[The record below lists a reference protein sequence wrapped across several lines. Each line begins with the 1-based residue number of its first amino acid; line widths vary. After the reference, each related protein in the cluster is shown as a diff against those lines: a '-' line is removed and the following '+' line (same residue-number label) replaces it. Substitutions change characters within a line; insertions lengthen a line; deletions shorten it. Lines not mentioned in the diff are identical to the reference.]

1 MEVSPISSRPTGQP
15 LVHLMGIPIA
25 HMGSHAGY
33 SRLLDY
39 VGIPITIDG
48 TRWKRGQLY
57 RWYSTMVSMLAGMP
71 WYSPGA
77 LSLECRAGLRM
88 LRTRD
93 AIYHVLQADNDLWFT
108 PFLARLTKNRVVA
121 TIHQPPAMIEQAG
134 GPWPAWKQ
142 VDAVI
147 AVAKNQVNFLRAA
160 LPGVRVEFIPH
171 GVDTDFFVPPL
182 ERQPLLNAPTFLC
195 VGKHLRDFDVL
206 EEVVKGLAAR
216 YPGSLCTVVGAPEAR
231 LESLQGAGA
240 CCRQGLHDDQLR
252 ELYQRSTIMI
262 LPLLESTANNALLEA
277 MACGLPTVVTAVGGV
292 LDYCDD
298 SSAVLVERGEPE
310 QMVQGAVDL
319 LSDKVRYIDIST
331 GARKRAQEL
340 SYRRVGRLLVDFYG
354 SLR

>member
-1 MEVSPISSRPTGQP
+1 MEVSPGSSRRTGQP

-33 SRLLDY
+33 AQLLDY
-39 VGIPITIDG
+39 VGVPITIDG

-57 RWYSTMVSMLAGMP
+57 RWYSTMLSMLAGMP

-77 LSLECRAGLRM
+77 LALECRAGLRM
-88 LRTRD
+88 LRTRH
-93 AIYHVLQADNDLWFT
+93 AIYHVLQAETDLWLT

-121 TIHQPPAMIEQAG
+121 TIHQPPATIEHAG

-147 AVAKNQVNFLRAA
+147 TVAKNQVNFLRAA

-182 ERQPLLNAPTFLC
+182 ERHLAPNAPTFLC

-206 EEVVKGLAAR
+206 EEVVKELVAH

-231 LESLQGAGA
+231 LDSLQRAGA
-240 CCRQGLHDDQLR
+240 CCRQGLDDDQLR

-262 LPLLESTANNALLEA
+262 LPLLDSTANNALLEA

-298 SSAVLVERGEPE
+298 GSAVLVEPGEPE
-310 QMVQGAVDL
+310 QMVQGAVGL
-319 LSDKVRYIDIST
+319 LSDKARYIGIST
-331 GARKRAQEL
+331 AARKRAHEL
-340 SYRRVGRLLVDFYG
+340 SLGSVGRLLVDFYQ
-354 SLR
+354 SLG